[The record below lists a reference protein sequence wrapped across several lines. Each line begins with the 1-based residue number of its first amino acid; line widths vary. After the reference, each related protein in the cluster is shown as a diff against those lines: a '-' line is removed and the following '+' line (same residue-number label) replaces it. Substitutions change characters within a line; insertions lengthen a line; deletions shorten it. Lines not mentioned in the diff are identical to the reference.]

1 MCSSGRSRG
10 ARLVTR
16 SCVPGAPAR
25 SSASTGAASSTCSRL
40 SRTSSVRRPRRWRTS
55 ASVAR
60 CREVSLR
67 PSVEA
72 IVGATRPGSTIGA
85 SSTNT
90 VSRDRPSPVVASTAS
105 RVLPVPGGPVSVR
118 SRTSARPSRAR
129 ISRSSFS
136 RPTKEVERAARLG
149 VGRPAAPTADR
160 PCERRA
166 PDPGRGSPVRGV
178 AARAPARS
186 RAPRRAS
193 SSRPDRPPSASAC
206 LPER

>member
-1 MCSSGRSRG
+1 M
-10 ARLVTR
+10 TR
-16 SCVPGAPAR
+16 SCVPGAPAS
-25 SSASTGAASSTCSRL
+25 SSASMGAASSTCSRL
-40 SRTSSVRRPRRWRTS
+40 SRTSSVRRPRRWTTS

-72 IVGATRPGSTIGA
+72 IVVATRPGSTIGA

-105 RVLPVPGGPVSVR
+105 RVLPVPAGPVSVR
-118 SRTSARPSRAR
+118 SRTSARPSSAR

-149 VGRPAAPTADR
+149 VGRPVAPT
-160 PCERRA
+160 
-166 PDPGRGSPVRGV
+166 GGSTV
-178 AARAPARS
+178 
-186 RAPRRAS
+186 RAS
-193 SSRPDRPPSASAC
+193 SSGSWSRIARSRRRSAGPGSIPSSSTSVSLAARYAASASAC